1 MMGIFRRP
9 AQRTL
14 AQLVKERMLVS
25 DDPESPVRIGLPL
38 DALGILF
45 PSLYPEAAAADTEE

>member
-1 MMGIFRRP
+1 MLGIFRRP

-14 AQLVKERMLVS
+14 AQLVKERMLAG

-38 DALGILF
+38 DAPGILF
-45 PSLYPEAAAADTEE
+45 PNLYPEGEAADTEE